1 MKSLITSLLILAF
14 GSLVAQTSTSV
25 SSGDTT
31 KVDSEKSDPPI
42 LTFAEEMPTFPGGQ
56 DAFVKYLQQNIRYP
70 DSARFAG
77 KEGTVY
83 VSFDVM
89 KDGKIDSVKLVRG
102 VPGAP
107 ELGTE
112 ALRVISAMPDWIPGR
127 MNGKAVKIR
136 MTIPISFILQGDEEE
151 PAGKKK
157 RKKGRR

>member
-1 MKSLITSLLILAF
+1 MKYILTLVLVIVF
-14 GSLVAQTSTSV
+14 GSLTAQNTV
-25 SSGDTT
+25 GGSSGDTAT
-31 KVDSEKSDPPI
+31 TGSEKSDPPI
-42 LTFAEEMPTFPGGQ
+42 LTFAEEMPTFPGGSG
-56 DAFVKYLQQNIRYP
+56 AFEMYLQNNIRYP

-83 VSFDVM
+83 VSFDVL

-112 ALRVISAMPDWIPGR
+112 AVRVISGMPDWIPGK
-127 MNGKAVKIR
+127 MNGKAVRIR
-136 MTIPISFILQGDEEE
+136 ITIPISFRLQGEEEE

-157 RKKGRR
+157 KKKGRR